1 MSSKNHQV
9 TEKHPKQDFQ
19 VERIAF
25 FSDAVYA
32 IALTLLVI
40 EFRPPH
46 IENGDSAAVIWR
58 RVVEMKYLFGAVVF
72 SFMLI
77 ITYWMR
83 HHSLFK
89 HIHNY
94 NRRVVLANMFTLF
107 PIIFFPF
114 TTAFFYEGSHA
125 GNEAIIIPFRLTILN
140 NILAGVSMYYF
151 YWLVMKKHTEFSY
164 PMEEEEK
171 KNFEMR
177 LVAMAVS
184 FTLVLILSFISVEIS
199 VWGVLPFAFYN
210 MYSKFFSKKKTLK
223 KANVK

>member
-1 MSSKNHQV
+1 MSSKNHQD
-9 TEKHPKQDFQ
+9 TDKHPKQDFQ

-46 IENGDSAAVIWR
+46 IENGDKASVIWQ

-83 HHSLFK
+83 HHTLFK

-94 NRRVVLANMFTLF
+94 NRQVVLANMFTLF

-114 TTAFFYEGSHA
+114 TTAFFYEGTHA
-125 GNEAIIIPFRLTILN
+125 GNEAMIIPFRLTILN
-140 NILAGVSMYYF
+140 NILAGISMYYF
-151 YWLVMKKHTEFSY
+151 YWLTMKKHTEFSY
-164 PMEEEEK
+164 PMSDEEK
-171 KNFEMR
+171 KNFELR
-177 LVAMAVS
+177 LGAMAIS
-184 FTLVLILSFISVEIS
+184 FTLVLLLSFISVEIS
-199 VWGVLPFAFYN
+199 VWGALPLAFYN
-210 MYSKFFSKKKTLK
+210 IYSKLFSKKKPLK
-223 KANVK
+223 KVNAQ